1 VPIPVRP
8 TFDLPDPRWRLRV
21 TDDGSPTLV
30 QTATDDSMH
39 SGCGALAETRHVYLE
54 GCGVGDS
61 LRHGRAMRVLEVGF
75 GSGLGWL
82 LTADLAI
89 AHSTPLF
96 YHGLENQLAPA
107 AVLRELDLG
116 RFVRTPRLVDA
127 FLKFVESVHAAGTDA
142 TDIQGPQ
149 AFQFDTGPATLSLHL
164 GDAAKWCAE
173 DAAVYFAEPGKRF
186 DAVYFD
192 PFSPETSP
200 RLWQTDIF
208 AAIRC
213 VTRADGVLASY
224 CVNRQVRDAMA
235 AAGWR
240 IGKFAGPP
248 GGKREVLRAWP
259 DGSPGD

>member
-1 VPIPVRP
+1 
-8 TFDLPDPRWRLRV
+8 LRV

-54 GCGVGDS
+54 GCGVGDA
-61 LRHGRAMRVLEVGF
+61 LRRGRAMRVLEVGF

-89 AHSTPLF
+89 TRCTPLF
-96 YHGLENQLAPA
+96 YHGLENQLAPTS
-107 AVLRELDLG
+107 VLRQLDLG
-116 RFVRTPRLVDA
+116 RFVQTARLVET
-127 FLKFVESVHAAGTDA
+127 FLEFVGSVHAAGVADG
-142 TDIQGPQ
+142 QGPQ
-149 AFQFDTGPATLSLHL
+149 TFQFTTGPATLSLHL
-164 GDAAKWCAE
+164 GDAANWCAD
-173 DAAVYFAEPGKRF
+173 DAAVNYSEPDNRF

-208 AAIRC
+208 AAILA
-213 VTRADGVLASY
+213 VTRPDGVLASY
-224 CVNRQVRDAMA
+224 CVNRQARDALA

-259 DGSPGD
+259 GDSPGV

>member
-1 VPIPVRP
+1 MPIPERP

-54 GCGVGDS
+54 GCGVGDA
-61 LRHGRAMRVLEVGF
+61 LRRGRAMRVLEVGF

-89 AHSTPLF
+89 AHSTTLF
-96 YHGLENQLAPA
+96 YHGLENQLAPTS
-107 AVLRELDLG
+107 VLRELDLG
-116 RFVRTPRLVDA
+116 RFVRTPRLVEA
-127 FLKFVESVHAAGTDA
+127 FLDFVESVHAAGAGAAND
-142 TDIQGPQ
+142 QGSQ
-149 AFQFDTGPATLSLHL
+149 TLQFTTGPATLSLHL
-164 GDAAKWCAE
+164 GDAADWCGG
-173 DAAVYFAEPGKRF
+173 DAAVHFSEPDERF

-200 RLWQTDIF
+200 RLWQTEIF
-208 AAIRC
+208 AAILS
-213 VTRADGVLASY
+213 VTRPDGVLASY

-240 IGKFAGPP
+240 IAKFAGPP

-259 DGSPGD
+259 GDSPGV